1 VLDEE
6 TCDCDWSDAADPSL
20 LEAWMSLQKNLS
32 STRPGA
38 YTRLNNL
45 DYYRA
50 ETPWTTFLTGCLPE
64 KTGYWAPVK
73 LREGTYNIEKLK
85 PNDFADPPFYALGG

>member
-1 VLDEE
+1 
-6 TCDCDWSDAADPSL
+6 
-20 LEAWMSLQKNLS
+20 MSQGHLKNL
-32 STRPGA
+32 RRLRAQGA

-73 LREGTYNIEKLK
+73 LLK
-85 PNDFADPPFYALGG
+85 APAHRKKVEA

>member
-1 VLDEE
+1 MKKPVIAIGLMRR
-6 TCDCDWSDAADPSL
+6 SL
-20 LEAWMSLQKNLS
+20 IVEAWMSQTPEESAS

-38 YTRLNNL
+38 YTRLNNP

-73 LREGTYNIEKLK
+73 LREGIT
-85 PNDFADPPFYALGG
+85 